1 MRQLDQ
7 QETAIDRVSLKR
19 SGPVVMEYS
28 EGESNKEGQQHQQQ
42 QQQISYL
49 PQESR
54 QQQQPQHRLV
64 GAPSQQPQQPWPPQ
78 QPHVYG
84 QQQSYRGRPFTQQEM
99 MAVAVPPVLE
109 HQSDYHLSQQQT
121 AQQQQYIH
129 HHHAAAALNAG
140 PSYPA
145 GYAARQQ
152 YAQLSYQQ
160 QLAMQQS
167 MMAAGGAPQQPLLHH
182 HMDQPSHIPPSQ
194 HPQLQQPYIQP
205 KAGRLPADRPLI
217 KLSVS
222 LIDTYKRINTV
233 YYEERDA
240 RRAARAKEKAQK
252 GQGANNNGWDDE
264 NYDYIITQGELFY
277 GRYRIK
283 ERIGKGSFGQ
293 VVRAED
299 TETQKDVAI
308 KIIKSKKPFL
318 MQAKTEI
325 ELLTHLN
332 DRDPDDQHNI
342 GTFLFHVVCVSI
354 VLMLSSISHTLLS
367 LSSVRLITHFMYRN
381 HQCLVFEMLSL
392 NLYELLKNTQ
402 FGGVSLNLIRKFAK
416 QVLKSLQFLQRKDVD
431 IIHCDLKPEN
441 ILLRHPKKSGVKVID
456 FGSSCRSNKRMY
468 SYIQSRFYRSP
479 EVMLGLPYSVS
490 IDVWSLGCILAEM
503 HTGEP
508 LFSGSDQFDQMQ
520 KIVKVRRV
528 LTRKTSW
535 CTTCGL
541 TIFLSQLLGMVP
553 EHMLDQSNDQHRLQF
568 FERGRT
574 PTGRDEWVVKQ
585 QSTGASRAASSSSP
599 AQQAKQVVPS
609 SDPIASLTEVI
620 RAETHRKKK
629 HPPSETGNSPRNY
642 DMFVD
647 LIYRMLSYD
656 PRERI
661 KPDDALN
668 HPFISSG
675 EQQQQSQGSLFSQP
689 R

>member
-1 MRQLDQ
+1 
-7 QETAIDRVSLKR
+7 
-19 SGPVVMEYS
+19 
-28 EGESNKEGQQHQQQ
+28 
-42 QQQISYL
+42 
-49 PQESR
+49 
-54 QQQQPQHRLV
+54 
-64 GAPSQQPQQPWPPQ
+64 
-78 QPHVYG
+78 
-84 QQQSYRGRPFTQQEM
+84 
-99 MAVAVPPVLE
+99 
-109 HQSDYHLSQQQT
+109 
-121 AQQQQYIH
+121 
-129 HHHAAAALNAG
+129 
-140 PSYPA
+140 
-145 GYAARQQ
+145 
-152 YAQLSYQQ
+152 
-160 QLAMQQS
+160 

-182 HMDQPSHIPPSQ
+182 HMDQPSHIPLS

-222 LIDTYKRINTV
+222 LIDTYKHINTV

-299 TETQKDVAI
+299 METQKDVAI

-332 DRDPDDQHNI
+332 EKDPDDQHNI
-342 GTFLFHVVCVSI
+342 GILLFSVVYVSI
-354 VLMLSSISHTLLS
+354 GLRFSSIPHTLLS

-520 KIVKVRRV
+520 KIVKVRRG
-528 LTRKTSW
+528 LTSKTSW
-535 CTTCGL
+535 CMTCGL
-541 TIFLSQLLGMVP
+541 TISLFQLLGMVP

-568 FERGRT
+568 FERRRA
-574 PTGRDEWVVKQ
+574 PTGRDEWAVKQ
-585 QSTGASRAASSSSP
+585 QNTGASRAASSSSP

-609 SDPIASLTEVI
+609 PDPIASLTEVI

-675 EQQQQSQGSLFSQP
+675 DQQQSQGSLFSQP